1 MDASR
6 ILAHGRPV
14 SVDGPRRIR
23 GGVTLIEILVSLVI
37 LSTAL
42 VGMARFVGTFS
53 HATKGVSN
61 QQRALDL
68 ISNRLDS
75 ITRQPS
81 YTGIDSMG
89 SAGGLAQ
96 SITIDSTTY
105 TRTLYVTHTGGGPTD
120 TVDFKTVTV
129 KVSQA
134 SLTKPVEKTTIVAE
148 H

>member
-1 MDASR
+1 VG
-6 ILAHGRPV
+6 GR
-14 SVDGPRRIR
+14 RRIR
-23 GGVTLIEILVSLVI
+23 GGVTLAEVIVSLVI

-75 ITRQPS
+75 VTRQPD

-89 SAGGLAQ
+89 SAGGVVQ
-96 SITIDSTTY
+96 SIAIDSTTY
-105 TRTLYVTHTGGGPTD
+105 TRTTYVTHTGGGPTD

-129 KVSQA
+129 KVSQPSLA
-134 SLTKPVEKTTIVAE
+134 SSIEKTTLVAA

>member
-1 MDASR
+1 MR
-6 ILAHGRPV
+6 RMRRGR
-14 SVDGPRRIR
+14 R
-23 GGVTLIEILVSLVI
+23 GLTLIEVMIALVI
-37 LSTAL
+37 LSSAL
-42 VGMARFVGTFS
+42 VGMARFIGTFS

-81 YTGIDSMG
+81 YSAIDSMG
-89 SAGGLAQ
+89 SAGGITQ
-96 SITIDSTTY
+96 SVTIDSTTY
-105 TRTLYVTHTGGGPTD
+105 TRTTYLTHTGGGLTD

-129 KVSQA
+129 KVAQG
-134 SLTKPVEKTTIVAE
+134 SLAQPIEKTTIVAG